1 MDDLRSRLT
10 GRWMHSH
17 EEDTADVAVYRP
29 ASYAF
34 PPARGRNGFEFSAD
48 GRATYI
54 GIAATDGSN
63 QIPGSWEMEAP
74 NRVRVTTE
82 DARIQPMSL
91 TVLSLDADKLT
102 VRR

>member
-29 ASYAF
+29 DSYDF
-34 PPARGRNGFEFSAD
+34 PPARGRTGFDFSAD

-63 QIPGSWEMEAP
+63 EVPGRWELAP
-74 NRVRVTTE
+74 PNQVQVTTE

-91 TVLSLDADKLT
+91 TVLSFDPDKLT

>member
-1 MDDLRSRLT
+1 
-10 GRWMHSH
+10 MHSH

-29 ASYAF
+29 DSYDF

-48 GRATYI
+48 GRAIYI

-63 QIPGSWEMEAP
+63 QIPGRWEMEAAEQ
-74 NRVRVTTE
+74 VRVTTE

-91 TVLSLDADKLT
+91 TVLSCRLT
-102 VRR
+102 GQS